1 MSKSL
6 FSKLVPPPRIIDIPY
21 AGLDITDDAVRIM
34 FFSPPHFPSGSSVV
48 SYATVPLAPGMVE
61 DGFIKDE
68 AGVKNALLTLLDEY
82 HAKGR
87 GHKDHRGRE
96 GLHVRASLPE
106 EKVYLFKTELLS
118 DDEREIRQN
127 IESKIEENVPVSAA
141 EALFEV
147 ERTHCGDSGDATL
160 SRGHSNAIVS
170 VAPRKVVNAYL
181 SVITAAGMVPVA
193 FELQAKALARALVP
207 HASPGGASHKS
218 VAGGVSEGALDTHLI
233 VHSMEKKTTF
243 TIVCRGVVVF
253 TSTVKWG
260 REALAE
266 AISVS
271 RRISVDE
278 AREVKRS
285 AQIHGG
291 DDLAKLSAI
300 VEPTVAPLIDEVH
313 RVYAYWMEHSD
324 DNQEIRRVI
333 FSGGDAELISLASN
347 IPASLGLSFTVA
359 NVWGNAFPA
368 GSYIP
373 PIKKED
379 AFDYAAAIGLALPVE
394 LE

>member
-48 SYATVPLAPGMVE
+48 SYAVQPLAPGMIE

-68 AGVKNALLTLLDEY
+68 AGVKNALLALLDEY
-82 HAKGR
+82 HVKGK

-147 ERTHCGDSGDATL
+147 ERTHCGDSAMVPV
-160 SRGHSNAIVS
+160 SKGHSSAVVS

-181 SVITAAGMVPVA
+181 SVISAAGMVPVA
-193 FELQAKALARALVP
+193 FEIQAKALARALVP
-207 HASPGGASHKS
+207 RAPQD
-218 VAGGVSEGALDTHLI
+218 GVLDTHLI

-266 AISVS
+266 AISVA
-271 RRISVDE
+271 RGISVDE
-278 AREVKRS
+278 ARELKRS

-291 DDLAKLSAI
+291 DDLAKLSAA

-313 RVYAYWMEHSD
+313 RIYAYWMEHSD

-359 NVWGNAFPA
+359 DVWRNAFPA

-373 PIKKED
+373 PIKRED

-394 LE
+394 SE